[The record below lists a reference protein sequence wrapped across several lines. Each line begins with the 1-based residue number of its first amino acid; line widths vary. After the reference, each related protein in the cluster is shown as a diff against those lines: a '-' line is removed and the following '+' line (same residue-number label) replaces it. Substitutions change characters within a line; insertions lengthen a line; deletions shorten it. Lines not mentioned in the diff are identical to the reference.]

1 MYISKYKD
9 QGINEFRF
17 WSDNCVGQNRN
28 VFAMYMH
35 AAILYNVSIHHS
47 FLEVGHTQNEGD
59 SVHALIESLFIP
71 L

>member
-47 FLEVGHTQNEGD
+47 FLEVGHTPNEGD